1 MSVSLADKGNY
12 YRGLLILARRDR
24 EIDPR
29 ERELAIQLGMML
41 DFDRRFCE
49 AAIDDAL
56 KNRHLSEEP
65 IKFSD
70 RETAERFLRD
80 GIRLALVDDEITSR
94 EYTWLRVIAGANGIS
109 NAWLG
114 KEIKRCQESKGSP
127 GEPGLTSPG
136 RS

>member
-29 ERELAIQLGMML
+29 ERELAIQLGMAL

-49 AAIDDAL
+49 SAIDDAL

-80 GIRLALVDDEITSR
+80 GIRLALVDDKVTPR
-94 EYTWLRVIAGANGIS
+94 EYAWLRAIGGVNGIPD
-109 NAWLG
+109 AWLG
-114 KEIKRCQESKGSP
+114 KEIKRCQESKASP